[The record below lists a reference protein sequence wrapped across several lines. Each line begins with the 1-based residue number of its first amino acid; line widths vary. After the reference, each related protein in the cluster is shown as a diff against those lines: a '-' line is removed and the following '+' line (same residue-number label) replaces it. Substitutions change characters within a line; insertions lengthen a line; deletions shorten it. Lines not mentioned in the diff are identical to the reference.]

1 MKSDVDWG
9 PGGTTQ
15 VLQVEEEHQMQKGGG
30 LIGARGGVMDMHRA
44 HLVSN
49 ASFVVAML
57 PALMA
62 DRTTLRVV

>member
-1 MKSDVDWG
+1 MKSDVVWG
-9 PGGTTQ
+9 PGWDYTSF
-15 VLQVEEEHQMQKGGG
+15 VEEAADAEGGRLDRG
-30 LIGARGGVMDMHRA
+30 KGGVMDMHRA

-62 DRTTLRVV
+62 DRTRLRVV

>member
-1 MKSDVDWG
+1 MGLHKFCK
-9 PGGTTQ
+9 
-15 VLQVEEEHQMQKGGG
+15 LKKHQMQKGGG

-44 HLVSN
+44 HLVSD

-62 DRTTLRVV
+62 DPTRLRVV

>member
-1 MKSDVDWG
+1 M
-9 PGGTTQ
+9 
-15 VLQVEEEHQMQKGGG
+15 QVEEEHQMQKGGG

-44 HLVSN
+44 HLVSD

-62 DRTTLRVV
+62 DRTRLRVV

>member
-1 MKSDVDWG
+1 MKSDVDQG
-9 PGGTTQ
+9 PG
-15 VLQVEEEHQMQKGGG
+15 LHKFCKLKKHQMQKGGG